1 MKIKVYGTFYD
12 VSFQMTRYKHTE
24 FNDEDTSSVGSIHLN
39 EATSPAMHI
48 RYHSVRVRFFLRG
61 FCTHSIQFIPPFLLQ
76 TSSIWTNRSLLEKC
90 LISLVFLLLLIV
102 IILALVLATGG
113 DSKSTRILH
122 VQPHTKGRTFSGA

>member
-48 RYHSVRVRFFLRG
+48 RYHSVRVRFVLRG
-61 FCTHSIQFIPPFLLQ
+61 FGTLDSIDSSFFI
-76 TSSIWTNRSLLEKC
+76 TD
-90 LISLVFLLLLIV
+90 VFNM
-102 IILALVLATGG
+102 
-113 DSKSTRILH
+113 DKS
-122 VQPHTKGRTFSGA
+122 